1 MPTPSPTALLA
12 TAHRLADAAGQTIL
26 PHFRRPI
33 AVDNKAA
40 KGFDP
45 VTIADTAA
53 EQAMRALIAKLH
65 PDHGII
71 GEEFDDVSAAGTCHW
86 ILDPIDG
93 TRAFITG
100 YPLWG
105 TLIGLV
111 DGTTPILGMMDQPYT
126 RERFWATPTGRTKS
140 ARLRGPDGKDRAIS
154 TRACPKLADAVLACT
169 SPDMFKTPAE
179 RAGFEAVSRRVK
191 LTRFG
196 GDCYAYCMLAAGH
209 VDLVIE
215 ANLKAVDIMP
225 LVPIIE
231 AAGGVVTT
239 WDGGSAIRG
248 GAVVA
253 AGDAKLHAAAMK
265 LLRG

>member
-1 MPTPSPTALLA
+1 MAALTPATVLE
-12 TAHRLADAAGQTIL
+12 TAHRLADASGAVIL
-26 PHFRRPI
+26 PHFRTPI
-33 AVDNKAA
+33 AVDNKAD

-45 VTIADTAA
+45 VTVADTAA

-71 GEEFDDVSAAGTCHW
+71 GEEFSDVAGAGRYNW

-111 DGTTPILGMMDQPYT
+111 DGETPLVGMMDQPYT
-126 RERFWATPTGRTKS
+126 RERFWAAPTGRAKG
-140 ARLRGPDGKDRAIS
+140 ARMRGPDGQERAIS
-154 TRACPKLADAVLACT
+154 TRACPRIGDAVLACT
-169 SPDMFKTPAE
+169 SPDMFKTSDE
-179 RAGFEAVSRRVK
+179 QAGFERVRAKAK

-215 ANLKAVDIMP
+215 ASLKAVDIAP

-231 AAGGVVTT
+231 AAGGVVST
-239 WDGGSAIRG
+239 WDGGSAMRG
-248 GAVVA
+248 GAVIA
-253 AGDAKLHAAAMK
+253 AGDAALHAAATK

>member
-1 MPTPSPTALLA
+1 MPSHAVLLA
-12 TAHRLADAAGQTIL
+12 TAHALADAAGNVIR
-26 PHFRRPI
+26 PYFRKAI

-45 VTIADTAA
+45 VTIADKAA

-71 GEEFDDVSAAGTCHW
+71 GEEFDDVAGDGRYNW

-93 TRAFITG
+93 TRAFISG

-105 TLIGLV
+105 TLIGLI
-111 DGTTPILGMMDQPYT
+111 DGAKPLAGMMDQPYT
-126 RERFWATPTGRTKS
+126 RERFWAAPGGRTKG
-140 ARLRGPDGKDRAIS
+140 ARFRGPDGKECAIA

-169 SPDMFKTPAE
+169 SPDMFTTPAE
-179 RAGFEAVSRRVK
+179 RAGFDNVSKRTK

-215 ANLKAVDIMP
+215 ASLKSVDIMP

-248 GAVVA
+248 GAIIA
-253 AGDAKLHAAAMK
+253 AGDANLHAAAMK
-265 LLRG
+265 LLRS